1 MGRIPAR
8 MLIQLKINR
17 SGKGSWSVMRVL
29 YVEGHTESCELL
41 VIWLSGSGYEVVPA
55 STISEGLSLA
65 RSGDF
70 DAYLLSSCFVDGTGP
85 DLCRA
90 IRSFD
95 SRTPIIFYSALT
107 RDRDLEAAMS
117 AGAQAYLIKPDDL
130 DKIEPT
136 IKGLIGAS
144 RARPTS
150 P

>member
-1 MGRIPAR
+1 

-17 SGKGSWSVMRVL
+17 SGKGSWDVMRVL
-29 YVEGHTESCELL
+29 YVDGHTESCELL
-41 VIWLSGSGYEVVPA
+41 VLWLSGSGYEVVPA
-55 STISEGLSLA
+55 NTVSEGLRMA
-65 RSGDF
+65 RNGAF
-70 DAYLLSSCFVDGTGP
+70 DAYLLSSWFVDGTGP

-95 SRTPIIFYSALT
+95 SSTPIIFYSALT

-130 DKIEPT
+130 EKIEPT

-144 RARPTS
+144 HARRTS